1 MSPEQA
7 RGELEQLGPRSDVYS
22 LGGTLYCLLTGQAP
36 VQGDDI
42 GAVLRSVQKAE
53 FRRPSQL
60 DSTIDPAIEAVCMK
74 AMALNPDDRYASCR
88 ELADDVERWMADE
101 PTMAWR
107 EPPIRRARRWAKR
120 HRTSVTAAAVAV
132 LVALAGTSAVLAV
145 QTQANTRLTLANAAL
160 ADANKREQGAL
171 RSRQPGH
178 SHVSLGRERRSAL
191 EREPIQR
198 AAYQASCA
206 AQPVFTPGSSC
217 CFRAKTIGGRERAGC
232 GLRGIGRP
240 QPKSRLQFGGTGH

>member
-101 PTMAWR
+101 PIMAWR
-107 EPPIRRARRWAKR
+107 SLRAAGPAVGEAASYQCHCRGRGRARGTGRDLRGARRADPGQY
-120 HRTSVTAAAVAV
+120 AAHAC
-132 LVALAGTSAVLAV
+132 
-145 QTQANTRLTLANAAL
+145 
-160 ADANKREQGAL
+160 EC
-171 RSRQPGH
+171 RSG
-178 SHVSLGRERRSAL
+178 
-191 EREPIQR
+191 
-198 AAYQASCA
+198 
-206 AQPVFTPGSSC
+206 
-217 CFRAKTIGGRERAGC
+217 
-232 GLRGIGRP
+232 
-240 QPKSRLQFGGTGH
+240 